1 MQGFWADLNTMKLN
15 LKMKTRSLQQSVLKD
30 QGFCVLDRPVSVGR
44 IKMQISLG
52 LVFGFFF
59 FPEPFTHSALLAQ
72 VVSITRHWVFIY
84 TLKTHTSYAISR
96 NISVFWRE
104 IYQIKEMIESVKLR
118 RQCMLD
124 FYSNYEHLCELQGS
138 LPLKAV
144 KANVTHDAV
153 DLIVDHIKATD
164 WAPLLN
170 ALRHNKT
177 LTSIGIRSLHQHG
190 LEESGVERYKTYFRR
205 RIPATLSEDLTGQ
218 LCKAVRGCLSISD
231 VLKNLEL
238 QGLLLRKGD
247 LALLT
252 KGLASASSLESVS
265 LAHCPIGDG
274 GLETVCQSIKNMA
287 TIRFVNFT
295 ACSLTWRGA
304 EHIANVLKHQAIRRH
319 GEAWAESLR
328 YRRPDLENMSGL
340 RRITLNCNMLVGDRG
355 ASVFADCLGEDL
367 WLKALDLQ
375 QCGISNEGARSLL
388 DALQTNTT
396 LVVLDIR
403 KNPLIGHVLMKNII
417 ERVLKNGN
425 SADTEYKW
433 LISPS
438 SKEALK
444 TKPKKRTIVLG
455 SGRKGKATIRIG
467 LSSKKSVSP
476 VKKNS
481 SVRESYSP
489 KPLAPGTKG
498 FLPWRTAERAK
509 RCSFR
514 GGAMDCAGKL
524 PVKIQ
529 TGGPVKVTVESASTS
544 ETEDTEDLEDVI
556 HQPDLAKS
564 LDKIDVAQ
572 YQQLQMELEECLGK
586 LKEEQEARVKAE
598 ERLLETEIENAR
610 LRNLN
615 ISLLEV
621 LHAQSVTSLIL
632 EDEGV
637 LGSIENSFQKFH
649 AFLDLLKDAG
659 LGQLAVL
666 AGIDQSD
673 FGVLGY
679 SEMNSTLSKPVN
691 LVKEKSFEEER
702 QEHTQNSKNRAGDM
716 QLSLPS
722 TFQSQMVVNNT
733 FSSLGE
739 IQELQ
744 AAGQQYQPGSWKENE
759 AQTINQNKE
768 DKPRSSTP
776 VLSERRVKQ
785 NEHAKGRHS
794 ARQLATS
801 MHSSSD
807 SSVQIK
813 SDDSRI
819 SSDLS
824 SEKSKNSSSKKYI
837 PVANETATPSIG
849 VRGDKSRLQAV
860 NVSSGTDTVG
870 SGSEIQGSMQ
880 SVTSN

>member
-1 MQGFWADLNTMKLN
+1 
-15 LKMKTRSLQQSVLKD
+15 
-30 QGFCVLDRPVSVGR
+30 
-44 IKMQISLG
+44 
-52 LVFGFFF
+52 
-59 FPEPFTHSALLAQ
+59 
-72 VVSITRHWVFIY
+72 
-84 TLKTHTSYAISR
+84 
-96 NISVFWRE
+96 
-104 IYQIKEMIESVKLR
+104 MIESVKLR

-124 FYSNYEHLCELQGS
+124 FYSHYEHLCELQGS

-144 KANVTHDAV
+144 KANVTHDTI

-190 LEESGVERYKTYFRR
+190 LEESGVERYKTYFKR
-205 RIPATLSEDLTGQ
+205 RIPATLSKDLTGQ

-238 QGLLLRKGD
+238 QGLLLRERD

-274 GLETVCQSIKNMA
+274 GLETICQSIKNTA

-328 YRRPDLENMSGL
+328 YRRPDLEYMSGL

-355 ASVFADCLGEDL
+355 ASAFADCLGEDL

-403 KNPLIGHVLMKNII
+403 KNPLIGPILMKSII

-425 SADTEYKW
+425 NADSEYKW
-433 LISPS
+433 MMSPS
-438 SKEALK
+438 SKDALK

-476 VKKNS
+476 GKKNS

-509 RCSFR
+509 RCR
-514 GGAMDCAGKL
+514 GGTMDCTGKL

-544 ETEDTEDLEDVI
+544 ETEDTEDLEDGI

-564 LDKIDVAQ
+564 LDKVDTAQ
-572 YQQLQMELEECLGK
+572 YQQLQMELEECLEK
-586 LKEEQEARVKAE
+586 LKEEQKARVKAE

-615 ISLLEV
+615 ISLSEV

-673 FGVLGY
+673 FSILGCP
-679 SEMNSTLSKPVN
+679 EMNSTLSKPVN

-702 QEHTQNSKNRAGDM
+702 QEHTQNSKNRAGGI
-716 QLSLPS
+716 QLPLPG
-722 TFQSQMVVNNT
+722 TFQSQMVANNT
-733 FSSLGE
+733 FSSLRQ

-759 AQTINQNKE
+759 AQTIHQNKE

-785 NEHAKGRHS
+785 NEQAKGRHS
-794 ARQLATS
+794 ARQLAAS
-801 MHSSSD
+801 LHSFSD

-819 SSDLS
+819 SSSIS
-824 SEKSKNSSSKKYI
+824 SEKSKNSSSKKYL
-837 PVANETATPSIG
+837 PVANETATSSTG
-849 VRGDKSRLQAV
+849 VRGDKSRLQPV
-860 NVSSGTDTVG
+860 NVSSGTDTIE
-870 SGSEIQGSMQ
+870 SGSEIQESMQ
-880 SVTSN
+880 SVTSI

>member
-1 MQGFWADLNTMKLN
+1 
-15 LKMKTRSLQQSVLKD
+15 
-30 QGFCVLDRPVSVGR
+30 
-44 IKMQISLG
+44 
-52 LVFGFFF
+52 
-59 FPEPFTHSALLAQ
+59 
-72 VVSITRHWVFIY
+72 
-84 TLKTHTSYAISR
+84 
-96 NISVFWRE
+96 
-104 IYQIKEMIESVKLR
+104 MIESVKLR

-124 FYSNYEHLCELQGS
+124 FYSHYEHLCELQGS

-144 KANVTHDAV
+144 KANVTHDAI

-170 ALRHNKT
+170 ALRHSKT

-190 LEESGVERYKTYFRR
+190 LEESGVERYKTSFRR
-205 RIPATLSEDLTGQ
+205 RIPATLSKDLTGQ
-218 LCKAVRGCLSISD
+218 LCKAVKGCLSVSD

-238 QGLLLRKGD
+238 QGLLLRERD
-247 LALLT
+247 LVLLT
-252 KGLASASSLESVS
+252 KGLATASSLESVS

-274 GLETVCQSIKNMA
+274 GLETICQSIKNTA
-287 TIRFVNFT
+287 TIKFVNFT
-295 ACSLTWRGA
+295 ACRLTWRGA
-304 EHIANVLKHQAIRRH
+304 EHIANVLKYQAMRRH

-328 YRRPDLENMSGL
+328 YRRPDFEYMTGL

-355 ASVFADCLGEDL
+355 ASAFADCLGEDL
-367 WLKALDLQ
+367 WLKALDMQ

-403 KNPLIGHVLMKNII
+403 KNPLIGHGLMKNII

-425 SADTEYKW
+425 SASSEYKW
-433 LISPS
+433 LMSPS

-476 VKKNS
+476 GKKNS

-489 KPLAPGTKG
+489 KPLPPGAKG

-509 RCSFR
+509 RCR
-514 GGAMDCAGKL
+514 NGAVDCAGEL

-529 TGGPVKVTVESASTS
+529 TGVPVKVTLESASTS

-556 HQPDLAKS
+556 QQPDLAKS
-564 LDKIDVAQ
+564 LDKTDVEQ
-572 YQQLQMELEECLGK
+572 YQQLQLELEECMEK
-586 LKEEQEARVKAE
+586 LKEEQKARVKAE
-598 ERLLETEIENAR
+598 ERLLELEIENAR

-615 ISLLEV
+615 ISLSEV
-621 LHAQSVTSLIL
+621 LHAQSVTSMIL

-673 FGVLGY
+673 FGILGHPQ
-679 SEMNSTLSKPVN
+679 MNPTLSKPVN
-691 LVKEKSFEEER
+691 VVKEKSFEEER
-702 QEHTQNSKNRAGDM
+702 QEHTQNSKNRAGDI
-716 QLSLPS
+716 QLPLPGM
-722 TFQSQMVVNNT
+722 FQSQMVVNNA
-733 FSSLGE
+733 FSSLRE

-744 AAGQQYQPGSWKENE
+744 AAGQQYEPGSWKENE
-759 AQTINQNKE
+759 AQTINQNKD

-785 NEHAKGRHS
+785 NEQAKGRHS

-801 MHSSSD
+801 LHSFAD
-807 SSVQIK
+807 SSIQIK

-819 SSDLS
+819 SSGIS
-824 SEKSKNSSSKKYI
+824 GENSKNSSSKKYI
-837 PVANETATPSIG
+837 PVAIETANPSNG
-849 VRGDKSRLQAV
+849 VRGDKSRLQLV
-860 NVSSGTDTVG
+860 NISSGTDTVR
-870 SGSEIQGSMQ
+870 SGSDIQESIQ
-880 SVTSN
+880 SV

>member
-1 MQGFWADLNTMKLN
+1 
-15 LKMKTRSLQQSVLKD
+15 
-30 QGFCVLDRPVSVGR
+30 
-44 IKMQISLG
+44 
-52 LVFGFFF
+52 
-59 FPEPFTHSALLAQ
+59 
-72 VVSITRHWVFIY
+72 
-84 TLKTHTSYAISR
+84 
-96 NISVFWRE
+96 
-104 IYQIKEMIESVKLR
+104 MIESVKLR

-124 FYSNYEHLCELQGS
+124 FYSHYEHLCELQGS

-144 KANVTHDAV
+144 KANVTHDAI
-153 DLIVDHIKATD
+153 DLTVDHIKATD

-205 RIPATLSEDLTGQ
+205 RIPATLSKDLTGQ

-238 QGLLLRKGD
+238 QGLLLRERD

-274 GLETVCQSIKNMA
+274 GLETICQSIKNTA

-328 YRRPDLENMSGL
+328 YRRPDLEYMTGL
-340 RRITLNCNMLVGDRG
+340 RRITLNCNMLIGDRG
-355 ASVFADCLGEDL
+355 ASAFADCLGEDL

-375 QCGISNEGARSLL
+375 QCGISNEGARLLL

-425 SADTEYKW
+425 SADSEYKW

-438 SKEALK
+438 SKDALK

-476 VKKNS
+476 GKKNS

-509 RCSFR
+509 RGR

-556 HQPDLAKS
+556 HQPHLAKS
-564 LDKIDVAQ
+564 SDKIDVTQ

-586 LKEEQEARVKAE
+586 LKEEQKARIKAE
-598 ERLLETEIENAR
+598 ERLLEAEIENAR

-615 ISLLEV
+615 ISLSEV

-673 FGVLGY
+673 FGILGY
-679 SEMNSTLSKPVN
+679 PEMNSTFSKPVN

-702 QEHTQNSKNRAGDM
+702 QEHTQNSKNRAGDI
-716 QLSLPS
+716 QLSLPG
-722 TFQSQMVVNNT
+722 TFQSQMVVHNA
-733 FSSLGE
+733 FSSLRE

-744 AAGQQYQPGSWKENE
+744 AAGQQYQPVSWKENE

-785 NEHAKGRHS
+785 NEQAKGRHS

-801 MHSSSD
+801 LRSFSD

-819 SSDLS
+819 SSGIS

-837 PVANETATPSIG
+837 PVANETATPSNG
-849 VRGDKSRLQAV
+849 VRGDKSRLQTV

-880 SVTSN
+880 SV

>member
-1 MQGFWADLNTMKLN
+1 
-15 LKMKTRSLQQSVLKD
+15 
-30 QGFCVLDRPVSVGR
+30 
-44 IKMQISLG
+44 
-52 LVFGFFF
+52 
-59 FPEPFTHSALLAQ
+59 
-72 VVSITRHWVFIY
+72 
-84 TLKTHTSYAISR
+84 
-96 NISVFWRE
+96 
-104 IYQIKEMIESVKLR
+104 MIESVKLR
-118 RQCMLD
+118 RRCMLD
-124 FYSNYEHLCELQGS
+124 FYSHYEHLCELQGS

-144 KANVTHDAV
+144 KANMARDAI

-190 LEESGVERYKTYFRR
+190 LEESGVERHKTYFRK
-205 RIPATLSEDLTGQ
+205 RIPAILSKDLTGQ
-218 LCKAVRGCLSISD
+218 LCKAVKGCLSISD

-238 QGLLLRKGD
+238 QGLLLRERD

-252 KGLASASSLESVS
+252 KGLATASSLESIS

-274 GLETVCQSIKNMA
+274 GLETICQSIKNTA
-287 TIRFVNFT
+287 AIKFVNFT

-304 EHIANVLKHQAIRRH
+304 EHIANVLKYQAIRRH
-319 GEAWAESLR
+319 SEAWAGSLR
-328 YRRPDLENMSGL
+328 YRRPDLEYMTGL
-340 RRITLNCNMLVGDRG
+340 RRITLNCNLLLGDRG
-355 ASVFADCLGEDL
+355 ASAFADCLGEDL

-425 SADTEYKW
+425 GADSEYKW
-433 LISPS
+433 LMSPS
-438 SKEALK
+438 SKDALK
-444 TKPKKRTIVLG
+444 NKPKKRTIVLG
-455 SGRKGKATIRIG
+455 TGRKGKATIRIG
-467 LSSKKSVSP
+467 LSSKKSASP
-476 VKKNS
+476 GKKN

-489 KPLAPGTKG
+489 KPLPPGTKG

-509 RCSFR
+509 RCR
-514 GGAMDCAGKL
+514 GGRVDCAGEL

-529 TGGPVKVTVESASTS
+529 TGVPVKVTLESASTS
-544 ETEDTEDLEDVI
+544 EAEDTEDLEDVI
-556 HQPDLAKS
+556 QQPDLAKS
-564 LDKIDVAQ
+564 SLDKTDVAQ
-572 YQQLQMELEECLGK
+572 YQQLQLELEECMEK
-586 LKEEQEARVKAE
+586 LKEEQKARVKSE
-598 ERLLETEIENAR
+598 ERLLELEIENAR
-610 LRNLN
+610 LRSLN
-615 ISLLEV
+615 ISLSEV
-621 LHAQSVTSLIL
+621 LHAQSVTSMIL

-673 FGVLGY
+673 FGILGHPQI
-679 SEMNSTLSKPVN
+679 NSTLSKPVN
-691 LVKEKSFEEER
+691 MVKEKSFEEER
-702 QEHTQNSKNRAGDM
+702 QEHTQNSKNRAGDI
-716 QLSLPS
+716 QLPLPG
-722 TFQSQMVVNNT
+722 TLQSQMVVNNA
-733 FSSLGE
+733 FSSLRE
-739 IQELQ
+739 MQELQ

-776 VLSERRVKQ
+776 VLPEWRVKQ
-785 NEHAKGRHS
+785 NEQAKTRHS
-794 ARQLATS
+794 ARQLAS
-801 MHSSSD
+801 SLHSFAD

-819 SSDLS
+819 SSDIS
-824 SEKSKNSSSKKYI
+824 GEKSKNYSSKKYI
-837 PVANETATPSIG
+837 PVANETATSSNG
-849 VRGDKSRLQAV
+849 VRGDKSRLQVV

-870 SGSEIQGSMQ
+870 SGSEILESIQ
-880 SVTSN
+880 SVTSI

>member
-1 MQGFWADLNTMKLN
+1 
-15 LKMKTRSLQQSVLKD
+15 
-30 QGFCVLDRPVSVGR
+30 
-44 IKMQISLG
+44 
-52 LVFGFFF
+52 
-59 FPEPFTHSALLAQ
+59 
-72 VVSITRHWVFIY
+72 
-84 TLKTHTSYAISR
+84 
-96 NISVFWRE
+96 
-104 IYQIKEMIESVKLR
+104 MIESVKLR

-124 FYSNYEHLCELQGS
+124 FYSHYEHLCELQGS

-144 KANVTHDAV
+144 KANVTRDAI

-170 ALRHNKT
+170 AIKHNKT

-190 LEESGVERYKTYFRR
+190 LEESGVERYKTYFRK
-205 RIPATLSEDLTGQ
+205 RIPATLSKDLTGQ
-218 LCKAVRGCLSISD
+218 LCKAVKGCLMISD

-238 QGLLLRKGD
+238 QGLLLRERD
-247 LALLT
+247 LTLLT
-252 KGLASASSLESVS
+252 KGLATASSLESVS
-265 LAHCPIGDG
+265 LAYCPIGDG
-274 GLETVCQSIKNMA
+274 GLETICQSIKNTA
-287 TIRFVNFT
+287 TIRYVNFT

-304 EHIANVLKHQAIRRH
+304 EHIANVLKHQAMRRH

-328 YRRPDLENMSGL
+328 YRRPDLEYMTGL
-340 RRITLNCNMLVGDRG
+340 RRITLNCNMLIGDRG
-355 ASVFADCLGEDL
+355 ASAFADCLGEDL

-425 SADTEYKW
+425 NGNSANSEYKW
-433 LISPS
+433 LMSPS
-438 SKEALK
+438 SKDALK

-476 VKKNS
+476 GKKSS
-481 SVRESYSP
+481 SVKESYSP
-489 KPLAPGTKG
+489 KPLPPGTKG

-509 RCSFR
+509 RCR
-514 GGAMDCAGKL
+514 GGAVDCGGEL

-529 TGGPVKVTVESASTS
+529 TDVPVKVTVESASTS

-556 HQPDLAKS
+556 HQPDLAKP
-564 LDKIDVAQ
+564 LNRINVAQ
-572 YQQLQMELEECLGK
+572 YQQLQLELEECLEK
-586 LKEEQEARVKAE
+586 LKEEQKARVKAE
-598 ERLLETEIENAR
+598 ERQIELEIENAR

-615 ISLLEV
+615 ISLSEV
-621 LHAQSVTSLIL
+621 LHAQSVTSMIL

-673 FGVLGY
+673 FGVLGHPQ
-679 SEMNSTLSKPVN
+679 MNSTLSKPVN
-691 LVKEKSFEEER
+691 MVKEKSFEEER
-702 QEHTQNSKNRAGDM
+702 QEHTQNSQNRAGDLK
-716 QLSLPS
+716 LSPPGV
-722 TFQSQMVVNNT
+722 FQSQMVVNNA
-733 FSSLGE
+733 FSSLRE

-744 AAGQQYQPGSWKENE
+744 TAGQQYQPGSWKENE
-759 AQTINQNKE
+759 VQKINQNKE

-776 VLSERRVKQ
+776 ILSEKRVKQ
-785 NEHAKGRHS
+785 NEQAKGHHS
-794 ARQLATS
+794 AWQLATS
-801 MHSSSD
+801 PYSLAD
-807 SSVQIK
+807 SSVHIK

-819 SSDLS
+819 SSGVS
-824 SEKSKNSSSKKYI
+824 GEKSKNSSSKKHI
-837 PVANETATPSIG
+837 PIANEMATPSNG

-860 NVSSGTDTVG
+860 NGSGTDTVG
-870 SGSEIQGSMQ
+870 SGSEIHETIQ
-880 SVTSN
+880 SVTSI